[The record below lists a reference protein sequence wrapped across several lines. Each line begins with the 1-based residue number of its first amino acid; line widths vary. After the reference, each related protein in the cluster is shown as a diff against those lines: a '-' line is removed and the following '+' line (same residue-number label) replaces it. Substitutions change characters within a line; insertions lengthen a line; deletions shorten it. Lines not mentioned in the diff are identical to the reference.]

1 MIYLDNSSTTRPH
14 PLAVKATL
22 LALEENFGNPSSL
35 HRLGLQ
41 AEKMV
46 KEARQEVAR
55 LINATPEEIVFT
67 SGGTESNHLALRSVI
82 ENSTDKHLIT
92 SVVEHPS
99 VMAVFEE
106 FAKRGYKV
114 TYLPVDHKGQV
125 DIQTLKECLG
135 KDTALVSIMAVNNEL
150 GTIEPLAEISE
161 LLKAYPKTYFH
172 VDAVQAVGKLS
183 LDLDRIDLLS
193 LSAHKIQGPKGIGAL
208 YVKKNRNFISIMPGG
223 GQERG
228 YRGGTENVPGIAG
241 FGAAAEVAKKRLK
254 EIGKLKEKKGE
265 LAKYVQQL
273 ISDCIINS
281 PEDSPTVLSVSFPKI
296 KGEVLV
302 HALEDEE
309 IYVSTG
315 SACSQKKNS
324 HPVLSAI
331 GVPKTLQEGTI
342 RFSFGWENETVDSF
356 WVAKTVAEKVKELQS
371 LWG

>member
-35 HRLGLQ
+35 HRLGFQ

-46 KEARQEVAR
+46 KEARQEVAK
-55 LINATPEEIVFT
+55 LIKATPKEIVFT

-82 ENSTDKHLIT
+82 ENTSDKHLIT

-106 FAKRGYKV
+106 FAERGYRV
-114 TYLPVDHKGQV
+114 TYLPVDNKGQV
-125 DIQTLKECLG
+125 DVQTLKECLG

-172 VDAVQAVGKLS
+172 VDAVQAVGKLNI
-183 LDLDRIDLLS
+183 DLDRIDLLS

-241 FGAAAEVAKKRLK
+241 FGAAAKVAKKRLK
-254 EIGKLKEKKGE
+254 EIGELKEKKDE
-265 LAKYVQQL
+265 LAKYLQQL
-273 ISDCIINS
+273 VPDCIINS
-281 PEDSPTVLSVSFPKI
+281 PEESLTVLSVSFPQI

-315 SACSQKKNS
+315 SACSQKKNA

-342 RFSFGWENETVDSF
+342 RFSFGWENETVDSVLVAET
-356 WVAKTVAEKVKELQS
+356 VAKKVKELQS